1 MDDGVLLLSRN
12 QEEYRRWP
20 ENARAVSARLE
31 HTGGLITA
39 AAAIMAA
46 VFVSFALAELSW

>member
-1 MDDGVLLLSRN
+1 VLLLSRI

-20 ENARAVSARLE
+20 DHARAVSARLE
-31 HTGGLITA
+31 HTGGLIAA

-46 VFVSFALAELSW
+46 VFVGFALADL